1 MRWFALAKI
10 NLITRPVLRYAAPH
24 NTSLSEGIKDITGL
38 ASAFHIRLQ
47 VSTHFKK
54 IL

>member
-24 NTSLSEGIKDITGL
+24 NTSLFQGIKAISGL
-38 ASAFHIRLQ
+38 ASAFHIL
-47 VSTHFKK
+47 
-54 IL
+54 LEL